1 MRKTNSSLQLTQS
14 HLSGFLYCL
23 TPCKFHIFK
32 LSLSLSRLL
41 VRAQTAFYELKGGL
55 SLVMLKEIFHVSLK
69 KSKFSSRICME
80 TIQAWSIGWQKIHTL
95 CSLKILILFSLSSLG
110 SVCYQSYFPFCMLRS
125 DGSCTGGKLINNY
138 LQPHMSCY
146 ILSFKHASRPIT
158 SRLLSKL

>member
-23 TPCKFHIFK
+23 TPCKFYIFK
-32 LSLSLSRLL
+32 LSLNLSRLL

-80 TIQAWSIGWQKIHTL
+80 TIQA
-95 CSLKILILFSLSSLG
+95 
-110 SVCYQSYFPFCMLRS
+110 
-125 DGSCTGGKLINNY
+125 
-138 LQPHMSCY
+138 
-146 ILSFKHASRPIT
+146 
-158 SRLLSKL
+158 